1 MPAVAIRTEWRTA
14 SGTGKVTGQWT
25 VAAKRHGG
33 RIGKGSM
40 VSSRK
45 KRKGGGKPAGAKAGK
60 TKVGTAKRKR
70 RLVGALSGLL
80 TVAVLAETVVRLLP
94 ADLQALPY
102 VPLVL
107 FFVPW
112 LICIAALALGL
123 AVFSRR
129 MLVALLALVCLAA
142 NCWWQHPFFAPSRP
156 LAMAAASAV
165 AHSTADTDD
174 QYARVM
180 TLNVYK
186 GEADAQAIVDLVR
199 NERVEVLALQETT
212 SGFIE
217 RLKNAHIETYLP
229 YSQVSTMDG
238 AYGNGLWSATP
249 LADPVD
255 DAVNSSASFMPGGTV
270 AFSGG
275 QRRVRFVS
283 VHTTSPWQGDW
294 RQWKRSL
301 DELGL
306 KRADEGTRYVFM
318 GDFNATM
325 DHASMREF
333 LGTRFHD
340 AAYGSGH
347 GFAFTAPA
355 NLFAVPSLTAVDHV
369 VVDSDIMAGQVQVK
383 RISGSDHAALLATID
398 VGR

>member
-1 MPAVAIRTEWRTA
+1 MA
-14 SGTGKVTGQWT
+14 SSRNNGKSGGKSAGRKTGAKSGNKMTKPSVKTGKSN
-25 VAAKRHGG
+25 
-33 RIGKGSM
+33 GKTKGMS
-40 VSSRK
+40 VKALRK
-45 KRKGGGKPAGAKAGK
+45 KR
-60 TKVGTAKRKR
+60 
-70 RLVGALSGLL
+70 RLTGALAGLL
-80 TVAVLAETVVRLLP
+80 TVVMIAEIVLRLLP

-102 VPLVL
+102 VPIILL
-107 FFVPW
+107 FVPW
-112 LICIAALALGL
+112 FILVGALASGL

-129 MLVALLALVCLAA
+129 PVVALLAFACLGV
-142 NCWWQHPFFAPSRP
+142 NCWWQYPFFSPTHP
-156 LAMAAASAV
+156 LSVAATSAV
-165 AHSTADTDD
+165 AHSIADTDD

-199 NERVEVLALQETT
+199 EERVEVLALQETT
-212 SGFIE
+212 NDFVE
-217 RLKNAHIETYLP
+217 QLKNAHIETYLP

-249 LADPVD
+249 LAEPVD

-270 AFSGG
+270 QFSGG
-275 QRRVRFVS
+275 QKAVRFVS
-283 VHTTSPWQGDW
+283 VHTTSPRQGDW

-306 KRADEGTRYVFM
+306 KRGDEGTRYVFM

-333 LGTRFHD
+333 LGARFRD

-347 GFAFTAPA
+347 GFAFTSPT
-355 NLFAVPSLTAVDHV
+355 NLFAVPAVAAVDHV
-369 VVDSDIMAGQVQVK
+369 VVDSDMTAGQVQVK
-383 RISGSDHAALLATID
+383 RITGSDHAALLATID

>member
-1 MPAVAIRTEWRTA
+1 
-14 SGTGKVTGQWT
+14 
-25 VAAKRHGG
+25 
-33 RIGKGSM
+33 M
-40 VSSRK
+40 VSSQG
-45 KRKGGGKPAGAKAGK
+45 KRKNGGRPANAKAANAKVK
-60 TKVGTAKRKR
+60 TVRHKH
-70 RLVGALSGLL
+70 RLAGALSGVL
-80 TVAVLAETVVRLLP
+80 TVAVLAEIVMRLLP

-112 LICIAALALGL
+112 FIGVAAVALGL
-123 AVFSRR
+123 AVLSRR
-129 MLVALLALVCLAA
+129 MVVALLALACLVV
-142 NCWWQHPFFAPSRP
+142 NCWWQYPFFAPSRP
-156 LAMAAASAV
+156 VSVAATSAV
-165 AHSTADTDD
+165 AHSIADTDD

-212 SGFIE
+212 SEFIE
-217 RLKNAHIETYLP
+217 KLKNAHIETYLP

-255 DAVNSSASFMPGGTV
+255 DAVNSSASFMPSGTV
-270 AFSGG
+270 AFVGG
-275 QRRVRFVS
+275 QKQVRFVS

-340 AAYGSGH
+340 TAYGSGH

-355 NLFAVPSLTAVDHV
+355 NLFAVPALTAVDHV
-369 VVDSDIMAGQVQVK
+369 VVDSDMTAGQVQAK
-383 RISGSDHAALLATID
+383 RVSGSDHAALLATID

>member
-1 MPAVAIRTEWRTA
+1 M
-14 SGTGKVTGQWT
+14 
-25 VAAKRHGG
+25 
-33 RIGKGSM
+33 M
-40 VSSRK
+40 VEI
-45 KRKGGGKPAGAKAGK
+45 
-60 TKVGTAKRKR
+60 
-70 RLVGALSGLL
+70 
-80 TVAVLAETVVRLLP
+80 VLRLLP

-102 VPLVL
+102 IPIILL
-107 FFVPW
+107 FVPW
-112 LICIAALALGL
+112 FILVGALAFGL

-129 MLVALLALVCLAA
+129 LVVSLLALACLCV
-142 NCWWQHPFFAPSRP
+142 NCWWQYPFFSPTHP
-156 LAMAAASAV
+156 LPVAATSAV
-165 AHSTADTDD
+165 AHSIADTDD

-186 GEADAQAIVDLVR
+186 GEADAQSIVDLVR
-199 NERVEVLALQETT
+199 EERVEVLALQETT
-212 SGFIE
+212 NDFVE
-217 RLKNAHIETYLP
+217 ELKNAHIETYLP

-249 LADPVD
+249 LGNPVD

-270 AFSGG
+270 RFSDG
-275 QRRVRFVS
+275 QREVRFVS
-283 VHTTSPWQGDW
+283 VHTTSPRQGDW

-306 KRADEGTRYVFM
+306 KRGDEGTRYVFM

-333 LGTRFHD
+333 LGSRFRD

-347 GFAFTAPA
+347 GFAFTSPT
-355 NLFAVPSLTAVDHV
+355 NLFAVPAAAAVDHV
-369 VVDSDIMAGQVQVK
+369 VVDSDMTAGQVQIK

>member
-1 MPAVAIRTEWRTA
+1 
-14 SGTGKVTGQWT
+14 
-25 VAAKRHGG
+25 
-33 RIGKGSM
+33 M
-40 VSSRK
+40 VSSQG
-45 KRKGGGKPAGAKAGK
+45 KRKSGGKSAGAKAARPK
-60 TKVGTAKRKR
+60 AKAGAKPSVKALRRKR
-70 RLVGALSGLL
+70 RLVGALSGVLM
-80 TVAVLAETVVRLLP
+80 VAVLAQIVLRALP

-102 VPLVL
+102 IPLVL

-112 LICIAALALGL
+112 FIVIAALALGL
-123 AVFSRR
+123 AIFSRR
-129 MLVALLALVCLAA
+129 TVVALIALAGLMV
-142 NCWWQHPFFAPSRP
+142 NCWWQYPFFSPTHP
-156 LAMAAASAV
+156 LPMAATSAV
-165 AHSTADTDD
+165 AHSIADTDD

-186 GEADAQAIVDLVR
+186 GEADAQEIVDLVR
-199 NERVEVLALQETT
+199 DERVEVLALQETT
-212 SGFIE
+212 NEFIE

-270 AFSGG
+270 SFSGG
-275 QRRVRFVS
+275 QKQVRFVS

-333 LGTRFHD
+333 LGTRFRD

-355 NLFAVPSLTAVDHV
+355 NLFAVPALTAADHV
-369 VVDSDIMAGQVQVK
+369 VVDSDMTAGQVQVK

-398 VGR
+398 VGRQ